1 MTNDNSL
8 NQYQA
13 LKHGCGY
20 VELDNWTLLELS
32 GADRKKFVHNFCTA
46 DVNGLQDNHTTEAF
60 VLNGKGKIL
69 GHVHLVALPD
79 RLLMVGAGDQAAAL
93 IEHLDRYIIRDDVA
107 IKDLRAET
115 KFMFVAGEKS
125 SAAVKKAFDVEL
137 DFGRAKAFTGESNI
151 AFDVLHAEIAGA
163 GFLFV
168 ASGDCYASVSETL
181 KKCADAEC
189 ASDVLEAIRLENR
202 TPWFGREIDE
212 TNLPQEIERDE
223 KAISFNKGCYLGQ
236 ETVARIDALGQVNRL
251 LRFANLPLADPID
264 PKGTAGLRD
273 APPIGDEIY
282 ASGAVVGKVLSAIK
296 IPGTSDALLGTI
308 IKRSASGSGAEIT
321 IGSRVAHIL

>member
-79 RLLMVGAGDQAAAL
+79 RLLMVGAGDQAATL

-163 GFLFV
+163 GFLFL
-168 ASGDCYASVSETL
+168 ASSDCYASVSETL
-181 KKCADAEC
+181 KNCADADC
-189 ASDVLEAIRLENR
+189 DSDVLEAIRLENR

-212 TNLPQEIERDE
+212 SNLPQEIERDE

-264 PKGTAGLRD
+264 
-273 APPIGDEIY
+273 
-282 ASGAVVGKVLSAIK
+282 LSLI
-296 IPGTSDALLGTI
+296 
-308 IKRSASGSGAEIT
+308 
-321 IGSRVAHIL
+321 HI